1 MALNTALP
9 LSSTAFPS
17 ENSACQIS
25 SFSATFTFQTLL
37 GRTATGTHNAVG
49 ELLFVVDRAYPFV
62 LPLRSPCSRGLQRQD
77 LLDFASASANKEKE
91 SKWSQL

>member
-25 SFSATFTFQTLL
+25 SFSATFTFPMLL
-37 GRTATGTHNAVG
+37 TRTATGTHNAVG
-49 ELLFVVDRAYPFV
+49 KLLFVDRAYPFV
-62 LPLRSPCSRGLQRQD
+62 LPLRSSGSRGLQRQD

-91 SKWSQL
+91 